1 MNRFRF
7 YIAGHGYTDWED
19 ERVKHG
25 VGAPHTAPERLTA
38 LRREHPDAAI
48 SIEREGENRKPN
60 VLNQFRFQIKQED
73 EIRYSRLINEDEKDE
88 RLREIQAMFPKA
100 EVTEVKFNG

>member
-7 YIAGHGYTDWED
+7 HIAGHGFTEWED

-25 VGAPHTAPERLTA
+25 VGAPHSAPERLSQ

-48 SIEREGENRKPN
+48 SIEREGENREPN
-60 VLNQFRFQIKQED
+60 LIVHVRFQIKTAE
-73 EIRYSRLINEDEKDE
+73 EIRYSRPIAEDEKEE
-88 RLREIQAMFPKA
+88 RLREIREMFPNA
-100 EVTEVKFNG
+100 EIKEVQF